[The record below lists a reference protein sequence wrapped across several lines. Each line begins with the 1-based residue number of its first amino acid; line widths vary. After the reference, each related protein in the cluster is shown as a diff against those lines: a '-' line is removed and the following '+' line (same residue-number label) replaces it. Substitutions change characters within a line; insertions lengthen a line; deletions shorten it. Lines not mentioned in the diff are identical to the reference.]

1 MPRSLGIPVLTSP
14 KAKPMAKAMG
24 ILGYEINFP
33 RNSEETRALSR
44 REGEGEVMKSLDAG
58 LAPLFA
64 VQHCNISTEP
74 LPLTRAPYMTEA
86 TAERIALRHVPMR
99 G

>member
-1 MPRSLGIPVLTSP
+1 
-14 KAKPMAKAMG
+14 
-24 ILGYEINFP
+24 
-33 RNSEETRALSR
+33 
-44 REGEGEVMKSLDAG
+44 MKSLDAG

-86 TAERIALRHVPMR
+86 TAERLFWVDMFHLDTLLSEQDKTPKATMSPHIHAFHYRTHTMFPLVSAYQP
-99 G
+99 